1 MAGSCGHLRALVGRV
16 ALGIHLRELWRHPK
30 GLVLVLAL
38 SFAMAVWSI
47 YSISLFPPA
56 VKPRNLEMG
65 TASARILVDTPKST
79 AVDAKAAPTALA
91 ALTSR
96 ATLLGT
102 IIASPPVREFIAQR
116 AGVSPAQ
123 IQASGPTTP
132 DVPRALPEPGHE
144 PGTTDILTSTD
155 EYRIDVQVQPTAPI
169 IDIYVQAPSAAKASH
184 LANASVAG
192 LRDYLST
199 VASEQQIGAADQVK
213 LLQLGGSPGN
223 VINKGVNIELGIL
236 TFLLVLAASSAALLF
251 VTRVRK
257 GWRIASTA
265 AEPAADEP
273 SQNGDRAPAQ
283 PQLERIQ

>member
-1 MAGSCGHLRALVGRV
+1 
-16 ALGIHLRELWRHPK
+16 
-30 GLVLVLAL
+30 
-38 SFAMAVWSI
+38 
-47 YSISLFPPA
+47 
-56 VKPRNLEMG
+56 MG

-96 ATLLGT
+96 ATLLGS

-116 AGVSPAQ
+116 AGISPAQ
-123 IQASGPTTP
+123 IQASGPITP

-169 IDIYVQAPSAAKASH
+169 IDIYVQAPSADAASH

-199 VASEQQIGAADQVK
+199 VGVRAADRR
-213 LLQLGGSPGN
+213 GGPGQAAATRR
-223 VINKGVNIELGIL
+223 KPRQRDQQGREHRAGLL